1 MYKRTKITPLQIR
14 FLRENGIRQ
23 MWGADYNGE
32 IVQMDSDVLVC
43 IGGQGRM
50 DDSFKTY
57 SEIELFWGGLIKGT
71 PFEVSSFYVERK
83 IYDNDYILYVKID
96 RVHLKGNVDKSYFLR
111 RFREM
116 IMVYETDEPK
126 KIIKDC
132 QIINKPKFE

>member
-32 IVQMDSDVLVC
+32 IVQMDNDVLVC
-43 IGGQGRM
+43 LGGQGRM
-50 DDSFKTY
+50 DDSFKPY
-57 SEIELFWGGLIKGT
+57 SEIELFWGGLIKGI

>member
-32 IVQMDSDVLVC
+32 IVQMDNDVLVC
-43 IGGQGRM
+43 LGGQGRM
-50 DDSFKTY
+50 DDSFKPY
-57 SEIELFWGGLIKGT
+57 SEIELFWGGLINGT
-71 PFEVSSFYVERK
+71 PFEVSFFYVERK